1 MIKIRIAGP
10 PGTGKTTKLVEI
22 YYKHLVEKYS
32 PTDMIVISH
41 TNTAADHIRSKI
53 YDDESIDDF
62 QKKTGHEIFH
72 LVKQSKASLEEN
84 VTTVHKFCKNR
95 IKGKAFLI
103 EDYDILKTLYPMFD
117 KYTSNKKFNS
127 VQGLFAAHPF
137 FKFKSYAKDNGRE
150 VLDYYRSLT
159 FEEKEDYQYTAEE
172 LIKMQEYYIKFKTN
186 EKING
191 RTTKI
196 IDFQD
201 MVEDFYNNKE
211 ESEKLCKDIKILIVD
226 EAQDS
231 SVIQRK
237 AEEVMSK
244 NVDYFYKAGDPD
256 QSIFEFAGADPDS
269 FHKEFANPETELE
282 DGYRCPRVINEY
294 CKKIIQDIWREYNY
308 TRVWKPREEL
318 DENGNR
324 TGVVVEGEMYYL
336 SDLAQDPFASELK
349 NRILNTDEN
358 FMFTYRG
365 GEPREMMNYLIEIG
379 MPVAIPNKEKSKFKF
394 KYPTNE
400 VKNQREFLGFSKGE
414 HKSLTKIKAM
424 FKGMHPQ
431 YQLKTIEQLE
441 AADSGSY
448 DLKWLVD
455 KGFVVPGVKN
465 IDDFQK
471 ISKVSTI
478 QMKNY
483 IREIVNNNRDLE
495 KKRVFLENIHTI
507 KGKEFDN
514 VVFDFK
520 LTRQEKPFSKKRMKF
535 VACSRARKTLW
546 LLKSTTNLTFAGK
559 EDTYEQSLG

>member
-1 MIKIRIAGP
+1 MKKIRIAGP

-22 YYKHLVEKYS
+22 YYKHLVEQYS
-32 PTDMIVISH
+32 PTDIIVISH
-41 TNTAADHIRSKI
+41 TNTAADHIRGKI
-53 YDDESIDDF
+53 YADESIDDF

-72 LVKQSKASLEEN
+72 RVKQSKASLEEN

-95 IKGKAFLI
+95 VKGKAFLI
-103 EDYDILKTLYPMFD
+103 EDYDILKTLYPLFD

-127 VQGLFAAHPF
+127 VQGLFAVHPF
-137 FKFKSYAKDNGRE
+137 FKFKSSAKDNGRE

-256 QSIFEFAGADPDS
+256 QAIFEFAGAAPDL
-269 FHKEFANPETELE
+269 FHREFANPEIELE
-282 DGYRCPRVINEY
+282 QGYRCPRVINDY
-294 CKKIIQDIWREYNY
+294 CKKIIQDIWEKYNY
-308 TRVWKPREEL
+308 TRTWKPREE
-318 DENGNR
+318 NGQI
-324 TGVVVEGEMYYL
+324 VEGEIFNL
-336 SDLAQDPFASELK
+336 SSLTQDPFASELI
-349 NRILNTDEN
+349 NRIINTTED
-358 FMFTYRG
+358 FIFTYRG
-365 GEPREMMNYLIEIG
+365 GEPREIINYLMFIG
-379 MPVAIPNKEKSKFKF
+379 MPIAIPNKEKSRFKF
-394 KYPTNE
+394 KYPTND
-400 VKNQREFLGFSKGE
+400 VKNQREFLSFSKGE
-414 HKSLTKIKAM
+414 MKSLTKIKAM

-448 DLKWLVD
+448 DIKWLVD
-455 KGFVVPGVKN
+455 KGFVVSGVKN

-483 IREIVNNNRDLE
+483 IREIVNKNRDLE

-520 LTRQEKPFSKKRMKF
+520 LTRQENLFSKKRMKF

-559 EDTYEQSLG
+559 EDLQ

>member
-1 MIKIRIAGP
+1 MKKIRIAGP

-22 YYKHLVEKYS
+22 YYNHLVENYS
-32 PTDMIVISH
+32 PTDIIVISH
-41 TNTAADHIRSKI
+41 TNTAADHIRGKI
-53 YDDESIDDF
+53 YADESIDAF

-72 LVKQSKASLEEN
+72 RVKQSKASLEEN

-95 IKGKAFLI
+95 VRGKAFLI

-127 VQGLFAAHPF
+127 VQGLFAIHPF
-137 FKFKSYAKDNGRE
+137 FRFMSFARDNGRD
-150 VLDYYRSLT
+150 VLKYYRSLT

-172 LIKMQEYYIKFKTN
+172 LIKMEVDYSKFKTN
-186 EKING
+186 EKVNG
-191 RTTKI
+191 RTPKI
-196 IDFQD
+196 LDFQD
-201 MVEDFYNNKE
+201 MVEDFYNNSE
-211 ESEKLCKDIKILIVD
+211 ESEKLCKDIKVLIVD

-256 QSIFEFAGADPDS
+256 QAIFEFAGADPDS
-269 FHKEFANPETELE
+269 FHREFADPEIELE
-282 DGYRCPRVINEY
+282 QGYRCPRVVNEY
-294 CKKIIQDIWREYNY
+294 CKKIIQDIWKEYEY
-308 TRVWKPREEL
+308 TRTWKPREE
-318 DENGNR
+318 NGQI
-324 TGVVVEGEMYYL
+324 VEGEIFNL
-336 SDLAQDPFASELK
+336 SSLTQDPFASELR
-349 NRILNTDEN
+349 NRIVNTNED
-358 FMFTYRG
+358 FIFTYRG
-365 GEPREMMNYLIEIG
+365 GEPREIINYLMLIG
-379 MPVAIPNKEKSKFKF
+379 MPVKIPNKEKSKFKF
-394 KYPTNE
+394 KSPTNE
-400 VKNQREFLGFSKGE
+400 VKNQREFLSFLRGE

-424 FKGMHPQ
+424 FKGIHPQ

-448 DLKWLVD
+448 DINWLVD
-455 KGFVVPGVKN
+455 KGFVVPGIKDIN
-465 IDDFQK
+465 DFQM
-471 ISKVSTI
+471 ISKVPTI

-483 IREIVNNNRDLE
+483 IRQIVNNNRDLE
-495 KKRVFLENIHTI
+495 DKRVFLENIHTI

-520 LTRQEKPFSKKRMKF
+520 LTRQENPFSKKRMKF

-559 EDTYEQSLG
+559 EDL

>member
-1 MIKIRIAGP
+1 MKKIRIAGP

-22 YYKHLVEKYS
+22 YYKHLVEQYS
-32 PTDMIVISH
+32 PTDIIVISH
-41 TNTAADHIRSKI
+41 TNTAADHIKRKI
-53 YDDESIDDF
+53 YADESIDDF

-72 LVKQSKASLEEN
+72 RVKQSKASLEEN
-84 VTTVHKFCKNR
+84 VTTIHKFCKNR
-95 IKGKAFLI
+95 VKGKAFLI
-103 EDYDILKTLYPMFD
+103 EDYDILKTLYPLFD
-117 KYTSNKKFNS
+117 KYTLNKKPLKS
-127 VQGLFAAHPF
+127 VQGLVNTHPF
-137 FKFKSYAKDNGRE
+137 FKFKTAAKDNGRE
-150 VLDYYRSLT
+150 ILDYYRSLT

-256 QSIFEFAGADPDS
+256 QAIFEFAGAAPDL
-269 FHKEFANPETELE
+269 FHREFANPEIELE
-282 DGYRCPRVINEY
+282 QGYRCPRIINDY
-294 CKKIIQDIWREYNY
+294 CKKIIQDIWEEYNY
-308 TRVWKPREEL
+308 TRTWKPREE
-318 DENGNR
+318 NGKI
-324 TGVVVEGEMYYL
+324 VEGEIFNL
-336 SDLAQDPFASELK
+336 SSLTQDLYASELK
-349 NRILNTDEN
+349 NRIQNTTED
-358 FMFTYRG
+358 FIFTYRG
-365 GEPREMMNYLIEIG
+365 GEPREMIHYLMEIG
-379 MPVAIPNKEKSKFKF
+379 MPIAIPNKEKSKFQF
-394 KYPTNE
+394 KYPTND
-400 VKNQREFLGFSKGE
+400 VKNQREFLAFSKGE
-414 HKSLTKIKAM
+414 IKSLTKIKAM

-431 YQLKTIEQLE
+431 YQLKTIEELE
-441 AADSGSY
+441 SVDSGSY
-448 DLKWLVD
+448 DINWLVD

-465 IDDFQK
+465 INDFQK

-520 LTRQEKPFSKKRMKF
+520 LTRQENLFSKKRMKF

-546 LLKSTTNLTFAGK
+546 LLKSKTNLTFAGK
-559 EDTYEQSLG
+559 EDLQ

>member
-1 MIKIRIAGP
+1 MKKIRIAGP

-22 YYKHLVEKYS
+22 YYKHLVEQYS
-32 PTDMIVISH
+32 PTDIIVISH
-41 TNTAADHIRSKI
+41 TNTAADHIKRKI
-53 YDDESIDDF
+53 YADESIDDF

-72 LVKQSKASLEEN
+72 RVKQSKASLDEN

-95 IKGKAFLI
+95 VKGKAFLI
-103 EDYDILKTLYPMFD
+103 EDYDILKTLYPLFD

-127 VQGLFAAHPF
+127 VQSLFAVHPF
-137 FKFKSYAKDNGRE
+137 FKFKSYAKDNGQE
-150 VLDYYRSLT
+150 ILDYYRSLT

-256 QSIFEFAGADPDS
+256 QAIFEFAGAAPDL
-269 FHKEFANPETELE
+269 FHREFANPEIELE
-282 DGYRCPRVINEY
+282 QGYRCPRVINDY
-294 CKKIIQDIWREYNY
+294 CKKIIQDIWEKYNY
-308 TRVWKPREEL
+308 TRTWKPREE
-318 DENGNR
+318 NGQI
-324 TGVVVEGEMYYL
+324 VEGEIFNL
-336 SDLAQDPFASELK
+336 SSLTQDPFASELI
-349 NRILNTDEN
+349 NRIINTTED
-358 FMFTYRG
+358 FIFTYRG
-365 GEPREMMNYLIEIG
+365 GEPREIINYLMFIG
-379 MPVAIPNKEKSKFKF
+379 MPIAIPNKEKSRFKF
-394 KYPTNE
+394 KYPTND
-400 VKNQREFLGFSKGE
+400 VKNQREFLSFSKGE
-414 HKSLTKIKAM
+414 MKSLTKIKAM

-448 DLKWLVD
+448 DIKWLVD
-455 KGFVVPGVKN
+455 KGFVVSGVKN

-483 IREIVNNNRDLE
+483 IREIVNKNRDLE

-520 LTRQEKPFSKKRMKF
+520 LTRQENLFSKKRMKF

-559 EDTYEQSLG
+559 EDLQ

>member
-1 MIKIRIAGP
+1 MKKIRIAGP

-22 YYKHLVEKYS
+22 YYKHLVENYS

-41 TNTAADHIRSKI
+41 TNTAADHIRDKI
-53 YDDESIDDF
+53 YKDESIDDF

-95 IKGKAFLI
+95 VKGKAFLI

-127 VQGLFAAHPF
+127 IQGLFAIHPF
-137 FKFKSYAKDNGRE
+137 FRFISFAKDNGQQ

-172 LIKMQEYYIKFKTN
+172 LIKMQEHYVKFKTN

-201 MVEDFYNNKE
+201 MVEDFYNNRE
-211 ESEKLCKDIKILIVD
+211 ESKKLCKDIKILIVD

-237 AEEVMSK
+237 AEEVMSES
-244 NVDYFYKAGDPD
+244 VDYFYKAGDPD
-256 QSIFEFAGADPDS
+256 QAIFEFAGADPDS
-269 FHKEFANPETELE
+269 FHREFADPEIELKQ
-282 DGYRCPRVINEY
+282 GYRCPRVINEY
-294 CKKIIQDIWREYNY
+294 CKKIIQDIWNTYEYE
-308 TRVWKPREEL
+308 RVWKPREE
-318 DENGNR
+318 NGQI
-324 TGVVVEGEMYYL
+324 VEGEIFNL
-336 SDLAQDPFASELK
+336 SSLTQDPFASELK
-349 NRILNTDEN
+349 NRIQNTTED
-358 FMFTYRG
+358 FIFTYRG
-365 GEPREMMNYLIEIG
+365 GEPREMINYLMEIG

-414 HKSLTKIKAM
+414 YKSLTKIKAM

-448 DLKWLVD
+448 DIKWLVD

-471 ISKVSTI
+471 ISKVLTI

-520 LTRQEKPFSKKRMKF
+520 LTRQENPFSKKRMKF

-559 EDTYEQSLG
+559 EDM

>member
-1 MIKIRIAGP
+1 MKKIRIAGP

-32 PTDMIVISH
+32 PTDIIVISH
-41 TNTAADHIRSKI
+41 TNTAADHIRGKI

-62 QKKTGHEIFH
+62 QKKTGNEIFH

-95 IKGKAFLI
+95 VKGKAFLI

-127 VQGLFAAHPF
+127 VQGLFAVHPF
-137 FKFKSYAKDNGRE
+137 FKFKSFAKDNGRE

-172 LIKMQEYYIKFKTN
+172 LIKMQECYIKFKTN

-256 QSIFEFAGADPDS
+256 QAIFEFAGADPDS
-269 FHKEFANPETELE
+269 FHREFANPEIELE
-282 DGYRCPRVINEY
+282 QGYRCPRIINDY
-294 CKKIIQDIWREYNY
+294 CKKIIQDIWKEYNY
-308 TRVWKPREEL
+308 TRIWKPREE
-318 DENGNR
+318 NGKI
-324 TGVVVEGEMYYL
+324 VEGEIFNL
-336 SDLAQDPFASELK
+336 SSLTQDPFASELK
-349 NRILNTDEN
+349 NRIQNTTED
-358 FMFTYRG
+358 FIFTYRG
-365 GEPREMMNYLIEIG
+365 GEPREMIHYLMEIG
-379 MPVAIPNKEKSKFKF
+379 MPIAIPNKEKSRFKF

-400 VKNQREFLGFSKGE
+400 VKNQREFLSFSRGE
-414 HKSLTKIKAM
+414 YKSLTKIKAM
-424 FKGMHPQ
+424 FKGIHPQ

-448 DLKWLVD
+448 DIKWLVD

-471 ISKVSTI
+471 ISKVLTI

-520 LTRQEKPFSKKRMKF
+520 LTRQENPFSKKRMKF

-559 EDTYEQSLG
+559 EDLQ

>member
-1 MIKIRIAGP
+1 MKKIRIAGP

-22 YYKHLVEKYS
+22 YYKHLVENYS

-41 TNTAADHIRSKI
+41 TNTAADHIRDKI
-53 YDDESIDDF
+53 YKDESIDDF

-95 IKGKAFLI
+95 VKGKAFLI

-127 VQGLFAAHPF
+127 IQGLFAIHPF
-137 FKFKSYAKDNGRE
+137 FRFISFAKDNGQQ

-172 LIKMQEYYIKFKTN
+172 LIKMQEHYVKFKTN

-201 MVEDFYNNKE
+201 MVEDFYNNRE
-211 ESEKLCKDIKILIVD
+211 ESKKLCKDIKILIVD

-237 AEEVMSK
+237 AEEVMSES
-244 NVDYFYKAGDPD
+244 VDYFYKAGDPD
-256 QSIFEFAGADPDS
+256 QAIFEFAGADPDS
-269 FHKEFANPETELE
+269 FHREFADPEIELKQ
-282 DGYRCPRVINEY
+282 GYRCPRVINEY
-294 CKKIIQDIWREYNY
+294 CKKIIQDIWNTYEYE
-308 TRVWKPREEL
+308 RVWKPREE
-318 DENGNR
+318 NGQI
-324 TGVVVEGEMYYL
+324 VEGEIFNL
-336 SDLAQDPFASELK
+336 SSLTQDPFASELK
-349 NRILNTDEN
+349 NRIQNTTED
-358 FMFTYRG
+358 FIFTYRG
-365 GEPREMMNYLIEIG
+365 GEPREMINYLMEIG

-400 VKNQREFLGFSKGE
+400 VKNQREFLSFSKGE
-414 HKSLTKIKAM
+414 YKSLTKIKAM

-441 AADSGSY
+441 AAESGSY
-448 DLKWLVD
+448 DINWLVD

-471 ISKVSTI
+471 ISKVLTI

-520 LTRQEKPFSKKRMKF
+520 LTRQENPFSKKRMKF

-559 EDTYEQSLG
+559 EDM

>member
-1 MIKIRIAGP
+1 MKKIRIAGP

-22 YYKHLVEKYS
+22 YYKHLVENYS

-41 TNTAADHIRSKI
+41 TNTAANHIRDKI
-53 YDDESIDDF
+53 YKDESIDDF

-95 IKGKAFLI
+95 VKGKAFLI

-127 VQGLFAAHPF
+127 IQGLFAIHPF
-137 FKFKSYAKDNGRE
+137 FRFISFAKDNGQE
-150 VLDYYRSLT
+150 ILDYYRSLT

-172 LIKMQEYYIKFKTN
+172 LIKMQEHYIKFKTN

-211 ESEKLCKDIKILIVD
+211 ESKKLCKDIKILIVD

-237 AEEVMSK
+237 AEEVMSE

-256 QSIFEFAGADPDS
+256 QAIFEFAGADPDS
-269 FHKEFANPETELE
+269 FHREFADPEVELKE
-282 DGYRCPRVINEY
+282 GYRCPRVINEY
-294 CKKIIQDIWREYNY
+294 CKKIIQDIWKEYNY
-308 TRVWKPREEL
+308 TRTWKPREEL

-324 TGVVVEGEMYYL
+324 TGVVVEGEIFNL
-336 SDLAQDPFASELK
+336 SSLTQDPFASELK
-349 NRILNTDEN
+349 NRIQNTTED
-358 FMFTYRG
+358 FIFTYRG
-365 GEPREMMNYLIEIG
+365 GEPREMINYLMEIG

-400 VKNQREFLGFSKGE
+400 VKNQREFLSFSKGE
-414 HKSLTKIKAM
+414 YKSLTKIKAM
-424 FKGMHPQ
+424 FKGMDPQ

-471 ISKVSTI
+471 ISKVQTI

-520 LTRQEKPFSKKRMKF
+520 LTRQENPFSKKRMKF

-546 LLKSTTNLTFAGK
+546 LLKSKTNLSFAGK
-559 EDTYEQSLG
+559 EDM

>member
-1 MIKIRIAGP
+1 MKKIRIAGP

-22 YYKHLVEKYS
+22 YYKHLVENYS

-41 TNTAADHIRSKI
+41 TNTAADHIRDKI
-53 YDDESIDDF
+53 YKDESIDDF

-95 IKGKAFLI
+95 VKGKAFLI

-127 VQGLFAAHPF
+127 IQGLFAIHPCF
-137 FKFKSYAKDNGRE
+137 RFISFAKDNGQQ

-172 LIKMQEYYIKFKTN
+172 LIKMQEHYIKFKNN

-201 MVEDFYNNKE
+201 MVEDFYNNRE
-211 ESEKLCKDIKILIVD
+211 ESKKLCKDIKILIVD

-237 AEEVMSK
+237 AEEVMSES
-244 NVDYFYKAGDPD
+244 VDYFYKAGDPD
-256 QSIFEFAGADPDS
+256 QAIFEFAGADPDS
-269 FHKEFANPETELE
+269 FHREFADPEIELKQ
-282 DGYRCPRVINEY
+282 GYRCPRVINEY
-294 CKKIIQDIWREYNY
+294 CKKIIQDIWNTYEYE
-308 TRVWKPREEL
+308 RVWKPREE
-318 DENGNR
+318 NGQI
-324 TGVVVEGEMYYL
+324 VEGEIFNL
-336 SDLAQDPFASELK
+336 SSLTQDPFASELK
-349 NRILNTDEN
+349 NRIQNTTED
-358 FMFTYRG
+358 FIFTYRG
-365 GEPREMMNYLIEIG
+365 LEPREMIHYLIEIG
-379 MPVAIPNKEKSKFKF
+379 MPIAIPNKEKSRFKF
-394 KYPTNE
+394 KYPTND
-400 VKNQREFLGFSKGE
+400 VKNQREFLSFSKGE
-414 HKSLTKIKAM
+414 MKSLTKIKAM

-448 DLKWLVD
+448 DIKWLVD
-455 KGFVVPGVKN
+455 KGFVVSGVKN

-483 IREIVNNNRDLE
+483 IREIVNKNRDLE

-520 LTRQEKPFSKKRMKF
+520 LTRQENLFSKKRMKF

-559 EDTYEQSLG
+559 EDLQ

>member
-1 MIKIRIAGP
+1 MKKIRIAGP

-22 YYKHLVEKYS
+22 YYKHLVENYS

-41 TNTAADHIRSKI
+41 TNTAADHIRDKI
-53 YDDESIDDF
+53 YKDESIDDF

-95 IKGKAFLI
+95 VKGKAFLI

-127 VQGLFAAHPF
+127 IQGLFAIHPF
-137 FKFKSYAKDNGRE
+137 FRFISFAKDNGQQ

-172 LIKMQEYYIKFKTN
+172 LIKMQEHYVKFKTN

-201 MVEDFYNNKE
+201 MVEDFYNNRE
-211 ESEKLCKDIKILIVD
+211 ESKKLCKDIKILIVD

-237 AEEVMSK
+237 AEEVMSES
-244 NVDYFYKAGDPD
+244 VDYFYKAGDPD
-256 QSIFEFAGADPDS
+256 QAIFEFAGADPDS
-269 FHKEFANPETELE
+269 FHREFADPEIELKQ
-282 DGYRCPRVINEY
+282 GYRCPRVINEY
-294 CKKIIQDIWREYNY
+294 CKKIIQDIWNTYEYE
-308 TRVWKPREEL
+308 RVWKPREE
-318 DENGNR
+318 NGQI
-324 TGVVVEGEMYYL
+324 VEGEIFNL
-336 SDLAQDPFASELK
+336 SSLTQDPFASELK
-349 NRILNTDEN
+349 NRIQNTTEN
-358 FMFTYRG
+358 FIFTYRG
-365 GEPREMMNYLIEIG
+365 GEPREMINYLMEIG

-414 HKSLTKIKAM
+414 YKSLTKIKAM

-448 DLKWLVD
+448 DIKWLVD

-471 ISKVSTI
+471 ISKVLTI

-520 LTRQEKPFSKKRMKF
+520 LTRQENPFSKKRMKF

-559 EDTYEQSLG
+559 EDM

>member
-1 MIKIRIAGP
+1 MKKIRIAGP

-22 YYKHLVEKYS
+22 YYKHLVEQYS
-32 PTDMIVISH
+32 PTDIIVISH
-41 TNTAADHIRSKI
+41 TNTAADHIRGKI
-53 YDDESIDDF
+53 YDDKSIGDF

-72 LVKQSKASLEEN
+72 RVKQSKASLEEN

-95 IKGKAFLI
+95 VRGKAFLI

-127 VQGLFAAHPF
+127 VQGLFAVHPF
-137 FKFKSYAKDNGRE
+137 FRFKSFAKDNGRE
-150 VLDYYRSLT
+150 ILDYYRSLT

-172 LIKMQEYYIKFKTN
+172 LIKMQECYIKFKTN

-256 QSIFEFAGADPDS
+256 QAIFEFAGADPDS
-269 FHKEFANPETELE
+269 FHREFANPEIELE
-282 DGYRCPRVINEY
+282 QGYRCPRIINDY
-294 CKKIIQDIWREYNY
+294 CKKIIQDIWKEYNY
-308 TRVWKPREEL
+308 TRIWKPREE
-318 DENGNR
+318 NGKI
-324 TGVVVEGEMYYL
+324 VEGEIFNL
-336 SDLAQDPFASELK
+336 SSLTQDPFASELK
-349 NRILNTDEN
+349 NRIQNTTEN
-358 FMFTYRG
+358 FIFTYRG
-365 GEPREMMNYLIEIG
+365 GEPREMIHYLMEIG
-379 MPVAIPNKEKSKFKF
+379 MPIAIPNKEKSRFKF

-400 VKNQREFLGFSKGE
+400 VKNQREFLSFARGE
-414 HKSLTKIKAM
+414 HKSLTKIKVM
-424 FKGMHPQ
+424 FKGLHPQ

-448 DLKWLVD
+448 DIKWLVD

-520 LTRQEKPFSKKRMKF
+520 LTRQENPFSKKRMKF

-546 LLKSTTNLTFAGK
+546 LVKSTTNLTFAGK
-559 EDTYEQSLG
+559 EDLR

>member
-1 MIKIRIAGP
+1 MKKIRIAGP

-22 YYKHLVEKYS
+22 YYKHLVEQYS
-32 PTDMIVISH
+32 PTDIIVISH
-41 TNTAADHIRSKI
+41 TNTAADHIRGKI
-53 YDDESIDDF
+53 YDDKSIGDF

-72 LVKQSKASLEEN
+72 RVKQSKASLEEN

-95 IKGKAFLI
+95 VKGKAFLI
-103 EDYDILKTLYPMFD
+103 EDYDILKTLYPLFD
-117 KYTSNKKFNS
+117 KYTSNKKSPKS
-127 VQGLFAAHPF
+127 VKGLFAIHPF
-137 FKFKSYAKDNGRE
+137 FRFKSSAKDNGRE

-172 LIKMQEYYIKFKTN
+172 LIKMQECYIKFKTN

-256 QSIFEFAGADPDS
+256 QAIFEFAGADPDS
-269 FHKEFANPETELE
+269 FHREFANPEIELE
-282 DGYRCPRVINEY
+282 QGYRCPRIINDY
-294 CKKIIQDIWREYNY
+294 CKKIIQDIWKEYNY
-308 TRVWKPREEL
+308 TRIWKPREE
-318 DENGNR
+318 NGKI
-324 TGVVVEGEMYYL
+324 VEGEIFNL
-336 SDLAQDPFASELK
+336 SSLTQDPFASELK
-349 NRILNTDEN
+349 NRIQNTTEN
-358 FMFTYRG
+358 FIFTYRG
-365 GEPREMMNYLIEIG
+365 GEPREMIHYLMEIG
-379 MPVAIPNKEKSKFKF
+379 MPIAIPNKEKSRFKF

-400 VKNQREFLGFSKGE
+400 VKNQREFLSFARGE
-414 HKSLTKIKAM
+414 HKSLTKIKVM
-424 FKGMHPQ
+424 FKGLHPQ

-448 DLKWLVD
+448 DIKWLVD

-520 LTRQEKPFSKKRMKF
+520 LTRQENPFSKKRMKF

-546 LLKSTTNLTFAGK
+546 LVKSTTNLTFAGK
-559 EDTYEQSLG
+559 EDLR

>member
-1 MIKIRIAGP
+1 MKKIRIAGP

-22 YYKHLVEKYS
+22 YYKHLVEQYS
-32 PTDMIVISH
+32 PTDIIVISH
-41 TNTAADHIRSKI
+41 TNTAADHIKRKI
-53 YDDESIDDF
+53 YADESIDDF

-72 LVKQSKASLEEN
+72 RVKQSKASLEEN
-84 VTTVHKFCKNR
+84 VTTIHKFCKNR
-95 IKGKAFLI
+95 VKGKAFLI
-103 EDYDILKTLYPMFD
+103 EDYDILKTLYPLFD
-117 KYTSNKKFNS
+117 KYTLNKKPLKS
-127 VQGLFAAHPF
+127 VQGLVNAHPF
-137 FKFKSYAKDNGRE
+137 FKFKTAAKDNGRE
-150 VLDYYRSLT
+150 ILDYYRSLT

-256 QSIFEFAGADPDS
+256 QAIFEFAGAAPDL
-269 FHKEFANPETELE
+269 FHREFANPEIELE
-282 DGYRCPRVINEY
+282 QGYRCPRIINDY
-294 CKKIIQDIWREYNY
+294 CKKIIQDIWEEYNY
-308 TRVWKPREEL
+308 TRTWKPREE
-318 DENGNR
+318 NGKI
-324 TGVVVEGEMYYL
+324 VEGEIFNL
-336 SDLAQDPFASELK
+336 SSLTQDLYASELK
-349 NRILNTDEN
+349 NRIQNTTED
-358 FMFTYRG
+358 FIFTYRG
-365 GEPREMMNYLIEIG
+365 GEPREMIHYLMEIG
-379 MPVAIPNKEKSKFKF
+379 MPIAIPNKEKSKFQF
-394 KYPTNE
+394 KYPTND
-400 VKNQREFLGFSKGE
+400 VKNQREFLAFSKGE
-414 HKSLTKIKAM
+414 IKSLTKIKAM

-431 YQLKTIEQLE
+431 YQLKTIEELE
-441 AADSGSY
+441 SVDSGSY
-448 DLKWLVD
+448 DINWLVD

-465 IDDFQK
+465 INDFQK

-520 LTRQEKPFSKKRMKF
+520 LTRQENLFSKKRMKF

-546 LLKSTTNLTFAGK
+546 LLKSKTNLTFAGK
-559 EDTYEQSLG
+559 EDLQ